1 MKDYFISNLQDAEKF
16 IISAL
21 NTNEARHFVI
31 NYLDCHDLN
40 YSSMRGFVGIKYVST
55 TEQLLEALENI
66 NSFCYDKIKP
76 EDFFL
81 LDEKLIRWE
90 KLLNG

>member
-31 NYLDCHDLN
+31 NYLDCSKDWNISPHKINQDIKIIKLN
-40 YSSMRGFVGIKYVST
+40 EGKIWKLKT
-55 TEQLLEALENI
+55 I
-66 NSFCYDKIKP
+66 NQ
-76 EDFFL
+76 
-81 LDEKLIRWE
+81 
-90 KLLNG
+90 